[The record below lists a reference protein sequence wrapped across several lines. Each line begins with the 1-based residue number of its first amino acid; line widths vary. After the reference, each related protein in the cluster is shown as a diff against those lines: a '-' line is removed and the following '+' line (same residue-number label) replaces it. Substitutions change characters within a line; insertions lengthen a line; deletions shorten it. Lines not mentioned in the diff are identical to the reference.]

1 MRLWPPAGQP
11 ANMPEASLFNNQ
23 KSYCLARQTNVVYNS
38 SMSTTTAK
46 QRALDAI
53 KKLPDDASL
62 EDLIERLCFLSK
74 LEEGLQQS
82 DAGEVVPHEKVKENL
97 LS

>member
-1 MRLWPPAGQP
+1 MT
-11 ANMPEASLFNNQ
+11 
-23 KSYCLARQTNVVYNS
+23 LARQTNVVYNS